1 MPHQDR
7 SGPIGPTVR
16 RAVSMPGTVA
26 DPDSALRPRAGRKD
40 EKESKEVN
48 KPDEANE
55 TKEIKKAG
63 EPEADEPKKSAGSE
77 AASAATVTAAATSSS
92 DKASSY
98 TSSSDTASSDKASS
112 ESAASSAKRSDE
124 QADGDVGSLVA
135 TEGGN
140 PPGSAS
146 KSDGGEG
153 GDEPPSG
160 RPTKA
165 LLAAAGIGGALLIA
179 IPFLVAG
186 AGSKDDSEPA
196 GMARKASAH
205 TMSADDQD
213 KAPGVYAPKSPAAD
227 EPSAKSKDTSKD
239 KDKASDSS
247 AKPSPSAKEEQKEG
261 KKSDPAPKKGKK
273 ASPKKAVA
281 PIDYSNSKNH
291 VLKSVTTG
299 KCADIPY
306 YGKGKVDGPLQQFDC
321 DGTDADNQVWNFE
334 VRYKGQGPHS
344 TNLFQIRN
352 AKDGYCMDL
361 PYYGSA
367 GSGQKVTEFHCD
379 GTTKD
384 NQLWW
389 LEDRGNKKFWIHN
402 YASNQ
407 QCLAVKG
414 DKGTGDPAASL
425 AIEPCNADAN
435 HLWTW

>member
-1 MPHQDR
+1 M
-7 SGPIGPTVR
+7 
-16 RAVSMPGTVA
+16 A

-40 EKESKEVN
+40 EKESEEAN

-55 TKEIKKAG
+55 TKEITKATEPKATEPKATEPKATEG
-63 EPEADEPKKSAGSE
+63 EKADEPEKSVGSE
-77 AASAATVTAAATSSS
+77 AASAATVTAAVRSSS
-92 DKASSY
+92 AK
-98 TSSSDTASSDKASS
+98 ASSDKATS
-112 ESAASSAKRSDE
+112 EPAASPSAKRSDE
-124 QADGDVGSLVA
+124 QADADVGSLVA
-135 TEGGN
+135 TEGGD

-186 AGSKDDSEPA
+186 TNSKDDSEPA
-196 GMARKASAH
+196 GMARKASSH
-205 TMSADDQD
+205 TMSANDQD
-213 KAPGVYAPKSPAAD
+213 EAPGVYAPKSPSDD
-227 EPSAKSKDTSKD
+227 ESSAKPKDE
-239 KDKASDSS
+239 DKAKAPESP
-247 AKPSPSAKEEQKEG
+247 AKPSPSAKEAQKEG

-273 ASPKKAVA
+273 ASPKRALA

-299 KCADIPY
+299 KCADIPG

-334 VRYKGQGPHS
+334 VRYKAQGPHS

-367 GSGQKVTEFHCD
+367 GSGQKVTEFRCD
-379 GTTKD
+379 GTTND

-389 LEDRGNKKFWIHN
+389 LEKRGDKKFWIHN